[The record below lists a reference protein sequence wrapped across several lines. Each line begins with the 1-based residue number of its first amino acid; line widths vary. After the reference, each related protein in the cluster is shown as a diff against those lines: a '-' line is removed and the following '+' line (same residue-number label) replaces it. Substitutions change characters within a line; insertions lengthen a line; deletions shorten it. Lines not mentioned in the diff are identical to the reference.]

1 MLVFFF
7 FKKKTAYEMRMS
19 DWSSDVCSSD
29 LERRAQGRDGAVAGQ
44 DREARE
50 IGAAADDEHDDDDT
64 RLVFRRRRA
73 AACARGRRGRRRS
86 PPRPPK
92 ECRSRRPRL
101 FAYRAGARADRRR
114 DSGEHGAQL
123 VIPVFPSTPEHRLTR
138 INVYGPGPLLSP

>member
-92 ECRSRRPRL
+92 ECRSRRYRL
-101 FAYRAGARADRRR
+101 LADRDRK
-114 DSGEHGAQL
+114 
-123 VIPVFPSTPEHRLTR
+123 STRL
-138 INVYGPGPLLSP
+138 NSSH

>member
-29 LERRAQGRDGAVAGQ
+29 LDRRAQGRDGAVAGQ

-86 PPRPPK
+86 PPRPDLQ
-92 ECRSRRPRL
+92 RL
-101 FAYRAGARADRRR
+101 VLGKR
-114 DSGEHGAQL
+114 L
-123 VIPVFPSTPEHRLTR
+123 VVRVHFVGRLLLNKKT
-138 INVYGPGPLLSP
+138 NVSIT